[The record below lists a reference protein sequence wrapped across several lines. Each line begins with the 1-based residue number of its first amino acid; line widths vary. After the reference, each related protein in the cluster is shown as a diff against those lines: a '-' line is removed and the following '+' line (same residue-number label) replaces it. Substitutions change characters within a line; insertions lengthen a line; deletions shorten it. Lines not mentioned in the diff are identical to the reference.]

1 MRTIRAPHSARTTE
15 PTFGMDKLP
24 VGPVDRS
31 MPPVPREE
39 RFRELDSEDLQDVEA
54 AIGQAQ
60 GAQAAI
66 FEAMTAMGVTV
77 KRIRDI
83 AYQFSVMTG
92 QRADDEQLNEAE
104 EKALDV
110 MAVLGELLVEASA
123 EERKAADAKEDL
135 TTRVPLKL
143 TQAEVQKYARQ
154 SSKRA

>member
-1 MRTIRAPHSARTTE
+1 MATIRAPHNARTTE

-31 MPPVPREE
+31 MPTMPREE
-39 RFRELDSEDLQDVEA
+39 RFRELDTEDLEDCEA
-54 AIGQAQ
+54 AVGQAQ

-83 AYQFSVMTG
+83 ADQLQVMTG

-104 EKALDV
+104 EKALGV
-110 MAVLGELLVEASA
+110 MAVLGELLVEAAA
-123 EERKAADAKEDL
+123 EERKAADAIEDL
-135 TTRVPLKL
+135 KSRVPMKM
-143 TQAEVQKYARQ
+143 TQAEIQKYARQ
-154 SSKRA
+154 SKRA